1 MVGWTLAGA
10 LPLIGLVSLLL
21 RSTLDPSWDDPE
33 LHFVLFLVVGATAS
47 ALAFAAGEAAERRG
61 DARVLLLSLAFL
73 ATGLFLTLHA
83 IGTAGVLVER
93 HFAGFKIAIP
103 VGLLVASAFAAA
115 SAFVDARPD
124 IAAYVIRH
132 RRLLRA
138 ALLAAVGLWCVWTVA
153 QLPPLSQPTNEGS
166 AASLLGVM
174 AAVGTILYAVSAVRY
189 WRSSRGDR
197 GLLPTSVI
205 ACFVLLSEAM
215 IGVAVTGER
224 SWHASWWEWHALIV
238 LAYLVVFFAARREW
252 RDERFR
258 RLYLQATRE
267 RRQDVSVLFADLAGF
282 TPFSERS
289 TPTEVA
295 AMLHEYFDMAAPLIS
310 QRFGGQ
316 VEKFT
321 GDGLMATFNS
331 RGDQPDHALRAA
343 GAALALQRAQSELV
357 RAHAGWP
364 RLRVG
369 VNSGEAVVREL
380 GGAGYVAYAVV
391 GDTVN
396 TGSRLEGQAP
406 VGQVL
411 IGAETYH
418 RLPPSAVVE
427 HVPGLRVKGKDTA
440 VDAYVLR
447 DL

>member
-1 MVGWTLAGA
+1 
-10 LPLIGLVSLLL
+10 VSLLA
-21 RSTLDPSWDDPE
+21 RSTLDPSWEDPE
-33 LHFVLFLVVGATAS
+33 LHFVLYLVVGAAAS
-47 ALAFAAGEAAERRG
+47 GLAFAAGEAAERRG

-73 ATGLFLTLHA
+73 CTGLFLSLHA

-103 VGLLVASAFAAA
+103 VGLLLASAFAAA
-115 SAFVDARPD
+115 SAFVDARAD
-124 IAAYVIRH
+124 LAAYVIRH

-138 ALLAAVGLWCVWTVA
+138 GLLAAVALWCLWTVT
-153 QLPPLSQPTNEGS
+153 QLPPLSRPTNEGS

-238 LAYLVVFFAARREW
+238 LAYVVVLFAARREW

-267 RRQDVSVLFADLAGF
+267 RRQDISVLFADLAGF

-289 TPTEVA
+289 TPTDVA
-295 AMLHEYFDMAAPLIS
+295 AMLHEYFDRAAPLIS

-331 RGDQPDHALRAA
+331 RGDQPDHAVRAA
-343 GAALALQRAQSELV
+343 AAALALQRVQSELV
-357 RAHAGWP
+357 QAHAGWP

-396 TGSRLEGQAP
+396 TGSRLEGKAP

-418 RLPPSAVVE
+418 RLPASAVVE
-427 HVPGLRVKGKDTA
+427 PVPGLRVKGKDAA